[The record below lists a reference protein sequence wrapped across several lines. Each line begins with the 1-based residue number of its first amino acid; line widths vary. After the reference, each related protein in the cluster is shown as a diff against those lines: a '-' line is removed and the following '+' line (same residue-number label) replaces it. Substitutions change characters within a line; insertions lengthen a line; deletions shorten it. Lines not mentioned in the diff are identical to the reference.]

1 MKPKI
6 SIITINY
13 NNKIGLLETIKS
25 VIEQSYD
32 NYEFIIIDGNSSDGS
47 KDIIAEHKTYLT
59 YSASEPDNGIYHAM
73 NKGTRI
79 AKGDYLIY
87 LNSGDTFFE
96 NNTLEK
102 MAPFFSSNS
111 DIIFGNMN
119 CVGKDYSW
127 IKDYKDEVIDFN
139 YFVRDTLPH
148 QGAFIKNS
156 LINNAEYP
164 YDENLKICSDWK
176 FFIDAI
182 IKKNASLQ
190 HVPVIVAN
198 YNFDGFSSQPSSRSI
213 IILERLNV
221 LLKDYT
227 DLFATSFDKL
237 LSIERE
243 YSNIMRSRPIKAF
256 LKIRRKFE
264 K

>member
-1 MKPKI
+1 MRPQI

-13 NNKIGLLETIKS
+13 NNKQGLLDTIKS
-25 VIEQSYD
+25 VIQQSYN
-32 NYEFIIIDGNSSDGS
+32 NYEFIIIDGNSTDGS
-47 KDIIAEHKTYLT
+47 KDVITEHEAYLT
-59 YSASEPDNGIYHAM
+59 YSISEPDNGIYQAM

-96 NNTLEK
+96 KDTLEK
-102 MAPFFSSNS
+102 ISPFLSSNA

-127 IKDYKDEVIDFN
+127 IKDYKNEVIDFN

-156 LINNAEYP
+156 LINNNQCP
-164 YDENLKICSDWK
+164 YDETLKICSDWK
-176 FFIDAI
+176 FFIDAV
-182 IKKNASLQ
+182 IKRKASLL
-190 HVPVIVAN
+190 HAPVVIAN

-213 IILERLNV
+213 IVLERLNV
-221 LLKDYT
+221 LLRDYT
-227 DLFATSFDKL
+227 DLFVTSFDSM

-264 K
+264 R